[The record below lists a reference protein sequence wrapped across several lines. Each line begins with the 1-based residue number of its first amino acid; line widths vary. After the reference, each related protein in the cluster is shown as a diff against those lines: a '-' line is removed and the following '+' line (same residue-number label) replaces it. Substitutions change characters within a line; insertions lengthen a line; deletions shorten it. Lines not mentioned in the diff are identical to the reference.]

1 LSLTK
6 IYENILKFL
15 GMNYFRGAKRD
26 YYNWAQ
32 KYGAK
37 GWDYNGVLPYFL
49 KAENQTDSQILEEFP
64 KYHSNKGPL
73 AVSTIPRY
81 EVEKQFVS
89 LLEQKGYKNISDLNS
104 PEMVDKTVG
113 IVQQTM
119 KDGHRLSTSHAYLEP
134 IYEMRPNLHI
144 LVHSIAT
151 KIIIENDKAIGIQFT
166 RNSKYNNVTA
176 NKEIIISGGVINSPQ
191 LLMLSGIG
199 PKSHLQQLGISLLI
213 YQLAVKCST
222 LLYLI

>member
-1 LSLTK
+1 LSFKK

>member
-26 YYNWAQ
+26 YDNWAQ